1 MSGLIR
7 GEILLTADIF
17 LGLIIAEII
26 IRLRLPDILMR
37 RIIPRNIPAV
47 TGLAVAISAGSS
59 KAGAAVL
66 SSAFSRGE
74 ISERCAVWSALM
86 LPLPSYLRRW
96 PATFALSVSMAGL
109 AGGIFAVSLIIRSIM
124 RFMFAMFMAGREG
137 CESSSSQHEISGKTY
152 GGGMLRKFLRT
163 LPAAWVMF
171 GIAYSVVPYAEG
183 FLRGAFAG
191 GLLPLSGW
199 TVAAA
204 SLGHVRG
211 ALALAGGSI
220 EAGTLSVTQGVFA
233 LVLGSGL
240 GTVTRVL
247 RQDAGYYFG
256 LFPRS
261 TAVKLLLMNIA
272 TILPLIMIN
281 LLLAGLALLL
291 SS

>member
-1 MSGLIR
+1 MSGLLK

-26 IRLRLPDILMR
+26 IRLRLPEILMK
-37 RIIPRNIPAV
+37 RIIPRNIPAA
-47 TGLAVAISAGSS
+47 TAMAVAVSAGSS

-66 SSAFSRGE
+66 SSALSRGE

-124 RFMFAMFMAGREG
+124 RFMFAMSMAGREG
-137 CESSSSQHEISGKTY
+137 CESSSQREISGKTY
-152 GGGMLRKFLRT
+152 GGGVWRNFLRT

-220 EAGTLSVTQGVFA
+220 EAGTLSVSQGVFA

-281 LLLAGLALLL
+281 LLFAGLALLL

>member
-1 MSGLIR
+1 MSGLLK

-26 IRLRLPDILMR
+26 IRLRLPEILMK

-47 TGLAVAISAGSS
+47 TAMAVAVSAGSS

-66 SSAFSRGE
+66 SSALSRGE

-124 RFMFAMFMAGREG
+124 RFMFAMSMAGREG
-137 CESSSSQHEISGKTY
+137 CESSSQREISGKTY
-152 GGGMLRKFLRT
+152 GGGVWRNFLRT

-220 EAGTLSVTQGVFA
+220 EAGTLSVSQGVFA

-281 LLLAGLALLL
+281 LLFAGLALLL